1 MTAETASGASADIRP
16 AWTTRLK
23 RVPVTLALAWAVVFI
38 VLAWAALPSLF
49 TGYSGVEGVPG
60 EQLQPPSAE
69 HVLGTDGL
77 GRDLYARIVY
87 GARHSLSGAFVAV
100 TVGLLFGTLLG
111 LIAGARGGWIDAVI
125 MRLVDSMLA
134 VPSLLLSL
142 SIIVLLGFG
151 TINVAI
157 AVGAVSVAR
166 FARLARSEVVRV
178 RRSEYVEAAYGS
190 GGTFWAVLYR
200 HVLPNSLTSV
210 IALAALQFG
219 SAILAISTLGFL
231 GYGAPPPTPEWGL
244 LIAEGRNY
252 LSRAWWLTAA
262 PGLVVVLVV
271 LSADRISKALG
282 RTAP

>member
-1 MTAETASGASADIRP
+1 MSSRADELFRP
-16 AWTTRLK
+16 ALALG
-23 RVPVTLALAWAVVFI
+23 RVPVSLVLAWAVIAI
-38 VLAWAALPSLF
+38 VLLWAALPGLF
-49 TGYSGVEGVPG
+49 TGYSGTEGVPG
-60 EQLQPPSAE
+60 EQLRPPGAE
-69 HVLGTDGL
+69 HMLGTDGL
-77 GRDLYARIVY
+77 GRDVYARIVY
-87 GARHSLSGAFVAV
+87 GAVHSLSGAFVAV
-100 TVGLLFGTLLG
+100 TVGLLLGTLVG
-111 LIAGARGGWIDAVI
+111 LLAGARGGWTDAVL

-151 TINVAI
+151 TLNVAI

-178 RRSEYVEAAYGS
+178 RRSEYVEAAFGS
-190 GGTFWAVLYR
+190 GGTFWAVLRR

-271 LSADRISKALG
+271 LAADRISKSIG
-282 RTAP
+282 RTQ